1 MNAAV
6 QWDFIDHQPGVISAR
21 QDRVELAIHEAGH
34 AVVAAMLGM
43 AVPDHENI
51 TIGETETGSG
61 GVTPIGHLQLAP
73 GAGCGEHIVVFVAGN
88 AAVETLMPGLVRSP
102 DDETLAKVL
111 TEIQQRIEATPPDEA
126 FEANGND
133 DEMALA
139 FLAFCY
145 PHLTDDA
152 VIEHYRDA
160 EALAR
165 GWVAT
170 EPVCRAIQAV
180 MTVLIHHSSI
190 SGFMVRQISERYG
203 LISRGH
209 A

>member
-1 MNAAV
+1 MSALV
-6 QWDFIDHQPGVISAR
+6 QWDFVDHQPGVISAR

-51 TIGETETGSG
+51 TIGETETGTG
-61 GVTPIGHLQLAP
+61 GVTPMGRVRLDR
-73 GAGCGEHIVVFVAGN
+73 GADCAEHIVIFVAGD
-88 AAVETLMPGLVRSP
+88 AAVEVLMPGLDRSP
-102 DDETLAKVL
+102 DDETLARVL
-111 TEIQQRIEATPPDEA
+111 KEVRQGIFNTPADEA
-126 FEANGND
+126 FEASGE
-133 DEMALA
+133 DEKMGLA

-165 GWVAT
+165 GWVDTARVRQSI
-170 EPVCRAIQAV
+170 EAV
-180 MTVLIHHSSI
+180 MTTLVHRSSI
-190 SGFMVRQISERYG
+190 SGLMVRQIAERHG
-203 LISRGH
+203 LMPQGH
-209 A
+209 S